1 MALANVKAT
10 TWPDAMDQMMTNA
23 IAAHGRAPDSLPNI
37 SRGDAM
43 RIVQWARKQQ
53 KKVDLYPTTL
63 RLLGYEKPGDKFK
76 MEPAWV
82 MALVPKP
89 ATFWNR
95 AIMELRF
102 IDGRTK
108 PFVGKGRTQAIWSE
122 EAAVAWI
129 RLQAER
135 GKKLVPRNPL
145 RGMGTV
151 IIVAVILYV
160 LSTRN

>member
-1 MALANVKAT
+1 
-10 TWPDAMDQMMTNA
+10 MTSS
-23 IAAHGRAPDSLPNI
+23 IAAHGRATGGLPNI
-37 SRGDAM
+37 TRGDAM

-53 KKVDLYPTTL
+53 KSVDLFPTQL

-76 MEPAWV
+76 MEPDWV
-82 MALVPKP
+82 MGLVPKP
-89 ATFWNR
+89 ASFWNR

-108 PFVGKGRTQAIWSE
+108 AFVGKGRTKAIWSE
-122 EAAVAWI
+122 EAAIAWI

-145 RGMGTV
+145 QGMGTV
-151 IIVAVILYV
+151 ILVALVLYV
-160 LSTRN
+160 LASRRT

>member
-10 TWPDAMDQMMTNA
+10 TWPDAMDQIMTSSS
-23 IAAHGRAPDSLPNI
+23 AAHGSAPGGLPNI
-37 SRGDAM
+37 TRGDAM

-63 RLLGYEKPGDKFK
+63 RLLGYKTEGDKFR
-76 MEPAWV
+76 MEPDWV
-82 MALVPKP
+82 MGLVPKP
-89 ATFWNR
+89 ESFWNR
-95 AIMELRF
+95 AIMQLRF
-102 IDGRTK
+102 IDGKTK
-108 PFVGKGRTQAIWSE
+108 PFVGKGRTKAIWSE

-135 GKKLVPRNPL
+135 GRKVIPRNPL

-151 IIVAVILYV
+151 IVVALVLYV
-160 LSTRN
+160 LATRN